1 MAYLRLNNGNDVSVK
16 GSVAE
21 VIERLTGGSDGDFVE
36 LEGEDGRVHIRA
48 TAVLAI
54 LDGSDRRTSGFRMPS
69 DR

>member
-21 VIERLTGGSDGDFVE
+21 VIERLGGGEDFVE
-36 LEGEDGRVHIRA
+36 LEGEDGRVHIRPA
-48 TAVLAI
+48 AVLAI

-69 DR
+69 ER